1 MGDGFAW
8 LYLPRSEE
16 TLKAYSEFFNLSG
29 DDKYM
34 IEKDFM
40 ESHGKWK
47 SYEDFVEY
55 VENLGL
61 K

>member
-1 MGDGFAW
+1 
-8 LYLPRSEE
+8 
-16 TLKAYSEFFNLSG
+16 
-29 DDKYM
+29 M

-47 SYEDFVEY
+47 SYEDFIEY